1 LNTLKK
7 KIVIVGNGSLAKTLG
22 YFVMQDGKYDLIGFA
37 IEKKY
42 IKEKKLLNKKIFT
55 FQQLNKLKINNN
67 FEIINGI
74 GYQQNCLIRKKIQ
87 EKLGKEFKF
96 HKYIHSK
103 SYVSKFCKISP
114 GAIIMPNASLETNSV
129 IGLGAVIWSNVVVG
143 HGSKIGDFCWLS
155 AGCVVGGNTI
165 VKKNSFVGINASITN
180 KITIGENNIIGINT
194 SIQKSTSKNGVFIT
208 KQGERIK
215 IKSDLYSK
223 LFLN

>member
-1 LNTLKK
+1 LNILKK
-7 KIVIVGNGSLAKTLG
+7 KIVILGNGSLAKTLG
-22 YFVMQDGKYDLIGFA
+22 YFVTQDGQYELMGFA

-42 IKEKKLLNKKIFT
+42 IKEKKIHDKKIFT
-55 FQQLNKLKINNN
+55 FRQLNKLKINNN

-87 EKLGKEFKF
+87 EKLSKEFKF

-114 GAIIMPNASLETNSV
+114 GAIIMPNASLETNSI
-129 IGLGAVIWSNVVVG
+129 IGKGAVIWSNVVVG

-155 AGCVVGGNTI
+155 AGCVVGGDSI

-194 SIQKSTSKNGVFIT
+194 SIQKNTSKNSVFIT
-208 KQGERIK
+208 KQGERLN

-223 LFLN
+223 LFLK